1 MLKTEQTRKKR
12 NEYSMNIYKTHVY
25 GAYKKEGN
33 SICKVKAKTG
43 PQERKS
49 R

>member
-1 MLKTEQTRKKR
+1 MLKSEQTRKKM
-12 NEYSMNIYKTHVY
+12 NELSINIYKTHVS
-25 GAYKKEGN
+25 GAYKKEEI
-33 SICKVKAKTG
+33 SIYKVKATTG